1 MFTIKR
7 MFVIASVSV
16 LALVPVSTV
25 QALIVT
31 SDGTVIHQDN
41 FEGPLGGID
50 GHTPSIGDPWE
61 EEYNP
66 PKPNNGSTLNIENSP
81 AAFEGSNFLSVDRP
95 GGGGGHAIADLLFE
109 HTAGTITA
117 EFMMR
122 IQDTG
127 NEWHARA
134 AFHNSGAPGYVAG
147 FIIGDGSNSGDL
159 DIQLDR
165 DVNSNGNYTRTNT
178 GNFFPNDGGWHKVT
192 MEYARD
198 TSTLSLSI
206 NDVLAGSVND
216 VFPGN
221 IDEVRFFLPSN
232 GAEFHIDCLIPE
244 PTSAVLALLGLSGLV
259 SRRRRMRS

>member
-1 MFTIKR
+1 MIRTATR
-7 MFVIASVSV
+7 MFVIASLTVLVLVS
-16 LALVPVSTV
+16 VSTV
-25 QALIVT
+25 QALTVT
-31 SDGTVIHQDN
+31 SGTTLMHQDD
-41 FEGPLGGID
+41 FEGALG
-50 GHTPSIGDPWE
+50 SIGGRTPTIGRDWTI
-61 EEYNP
+61 
-66 PKPNNGSTLNIENSP
+66 KKGTGASSLDIEDSP
-81 AAFEGSNFLSVDRP
+81 VAFEGSNFLSIDRP
-95 GGGGGHAIADLLFE
+95 GGESGSANAFLDGE

-127 NEWHARA
+127 KEWHARA

-165 DVNSNGNYTRTNT
+165 DTGSNGNYTRTNT
-178 GNFFPNDGGWHKVT
+178 GNFFPSDGDWHKVT

-206 NDVLAGSVND
+206 NDVLQGSVND
-216 VFPGN
+216 IYPSN

-232 GAEFHIDCLIPE
+232 RAEFHIDAIPE
-244 PTSAVLALLGLSGLV
+244 PTSAVLATLALIGVGLV
-259 SRRRRMRS
+259 GRRRVMRS